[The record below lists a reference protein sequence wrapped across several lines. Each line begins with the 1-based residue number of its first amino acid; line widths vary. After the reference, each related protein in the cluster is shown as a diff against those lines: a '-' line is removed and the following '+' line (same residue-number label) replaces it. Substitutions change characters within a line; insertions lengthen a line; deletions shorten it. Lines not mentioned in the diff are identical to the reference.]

1 MEPKLAEAK
10 EGKREV
16 FFVDAAHFVWQGF
29 IGFLWC
35 FARIWVGSPTGRQR
49 FNVLGAL
56 NAVTH
61 EVITV
66 CNTTYINAESTIDL
80 LFKLRTRFLK
90 TGIPITVVLDNAAY
104 QRNYKVEYLAAQ
116 MGIELLFLP
125 PYSPNLN
132 LIERLW
138 KFAKNQCLYTKEYS
152 NFEDFHSAIQNC
164 IEEAHKVHGNELAS
178 LLRWNFQD
186 FGKIKKVA

>member
-1 MEPKLAEAK
+1 LEDAK
-10 EGKREV
+10 NGKREV

-35 FARIWVGSPTGRQR
+35 FARVWFGSPTGRQR

-66 CNTTYINAESTIDL
+66 CNTTYINTESVWEL
-80 LFKLRTRFLK
+80 LFKLRERFLS
-90 TGIPITVVLDNAAY
+90 TGIPISIVLDNAAY
-104 QRNYKVEYLAAQ
+104 QRNYRVERLAHL
-116 MGIELLFLP
+116 MGIELIFMP

-138 KFAKNQCLYTKEYS
+138 KFVKGQCLYAKEYKS
-152 NFEDFHSAIQNC
+152 FQEFHETIQQT
-164 IEEAHKVHGNELAS
+164 IEAAHLTHKSELES
-178 LLRWNFQD
+178 LLTWSFQS
-186 FGKIKKVA
+186 FHGLKKAA

>member
-1 MEPKLAEAK
+1 LEDARR
-10 EGKREV
+10 GNREV

-35 FARIWVGSPTGRQR
+35 FTRVWFGSPTGRQR

-61 EVITV
+61 EVIAV
-66 CNTTYINAESTIDL
+66 CNTTYINSDSLWEL
-80 LFKLRTRFLK
+80 LFKLRKRFLL
-90 TGIPITVVLDNAAY
+90 TGIPISIVLDNAAY
-104 QRNYKVEYLAAQ
+104 QRSYRVVHLAQ
-116 MGIELLFLP
+116 LMGIELLFMP

-138 KFAKNQCLYTKEYS
+138 KFVKGQCLHAKEYK
-152 NFEDFHSAIQNC
+152 NFKDFHETIQKT
-164 IEEAHKVHGNELAS
+164 IETAHVEHKSKLAS
-178 LLRWNFQD
+178 LLTWNFQCFD
-186 FGKIKKVA
+186 DIKKAA